1 MKKYLAI
8 FVTVS
13 FVICSLVPMT
23 NLFDFKSE
31 QEYAA
36 IKPTRDDPQG

>member
-13 FVICSLVPMT
+13 FVICSLFT
-23 NLFDFKSE
+23 AINFFDLE
-31 QEYAA
+31 NNGEYAA
-36 IKPTRDDPQG
+36 IKPNRDDPQG